1 MQPITLYNFNA
12 HNSKFADKTSSFTG
26 TPNLTTI
33 DNILSLKS
41 HQLIKKAGI
50 LIDETWPK
58 VRKKAAMAVPEFIA
72 NKNDKIITLKPV
84 FNLEHE
90 AMSLEVKDN
99 KYIEK
104 VIIDRINPNI
114 FRYEKAVKTDHGSA
128 TLKTYSSKNG
138 HNTEI
143 TMKVNDLVENYF
155 PKFVPENASKKQ
167 HKL

>member
-1 MQPITLYNFNA
+1 MIGIIGAMPEEINYILE
-12 HNSKFADKTSSFTG
+12 KT
-26 TPNLTTI
+26 
-33 DNILSLKS
+33 NI
-41 HQLIKKAGI
+41 
-50 LIDETWPK
+50 
-58 VRKKAAMAVPEFIA
+58 
-72 NKNDKIITLKPV
+72 
-84 FNLEHE
+84 
-90 AMSLEVKDN
+90 
-99 KYIEK
+99 IEK

-167 HKL
+167 HRL